1 MPTAWS
7 RRCAGRASRRCRAT
21 WSRCC
26 RRTGTLCWS
35 PPSGTSSASP
45 TGRFPA
51 PCARPDR
58 GAERCASRPGLGRG
72 HGTAAVGTL
81 GAVKDAGQDQDEPRW
96 LTTEENEAWVALS
109 WLMLKLPGA
118 IEAQLQRD
126 DGLTFFDYIVLA
138 ALSMA
143 PDRSM
148 RMSDLAEFAN
158 GSLSRLSNVAKR
170 LEARGLLVRAP
181 SPCNGRVTVAT

>member
-1 MPTAWS
+1 M
-7 RRCAGRASRRCRAT
+7 
-21 WSRCC
+21 
-26 RRTGTLCWS
+26 
-35 PPSGTSSASP
+35 
-45 TGRFPA
+45 
-51 PCARPDR
+51 
-58 GAERCASRPGLGRG
+58 
-72 HGTAAVGTL
+72 
-81 GAVKDAGQDQDEPRW
+81 KDAGQDQDEPRW

-138 ALSMA
+138 ALSMS
-143 PDRSM
+143 PGRSM

-181 SPCNGRVTVAT
+181 SPCNGRITVATLTDEGMAVVVKAAPGHVETVRRYVFDGLEHEHVTALTEIGRRIAAQVEPGRVWPPSSDRVAR